1 MAMIQKKFVFSQN
14 SKDSAFLKQLSLFET
29 SNDLSV
35 ASPYPPYPDKK
46 LIAEED
52 QVHEDTVC
60 RPKNHF

>member
-1 MAMIQKKFVFSQN
+1 MTQKKFVFSQN

-35 ASPYPPYPDKK
+35 ASPYPDKK